1 MKCLH
6 VTKTGGFL
14 ERVSQYIQTPGDVRY
29 DQSNDT
35 AHAIARIYFS
45 YC

>member
-1 MKCLH
+1 MKCFH
-6 VTKTGGFL
+6 VTKTGGFIDRL
-14 ERVSQYIQTPGDVRY
+14 SQYIQSPRNVSY

>member
-1 MKCLH
+1 MKCFH
-6 VTKTGGFL
+6 VTNTGGFIDRL
-14 ERVSQYIQTPGDVRY
+14 SQYIQSPGNVSY